1 MEHKVKNGTETVQ
14 KRKRA
19 GLLVLTVL
27 VIPAVC
33 LMTGCGGR
41 VDKSVDVDLTSMSAT
56 MVYSEVYNM
65 LLDPES
71 YADKTIR
78 MEGICSA
85 FHSSR
90 DNRDYYSCII
100 EDATAC
106 CSQGIEFILKEA
118 YAFPDDYPVDGKE
131 IELKGTFEIYE
142 MDGYEFCR
150 IKDATLI

>member
-1 MEHKVKNGTETVQ
+1 MKNGMATVQ
-14 KRKRA
+14 KRMRA
-19 GLLVLTVL
+19 SLRVLAVL
-27 VIPAVC
+27 IIPSAIF
-33 LMTGCGGR
+33 LTGCGGK
-41 VDKSVDVDLTSMSAT
+41 VDKSVDIDLTSMSAT

-71 YADKTIR
+71 YVDKTIR

-85 FHSSR
+85 FHSSYE
-90 DNRDYYSCII
+90 NRDYYSCII

-118 YAFPDDYPVDGKE
+118 YSFPDDYPADGRE

-142 MDGYEFCR
+142 LDGYEFCR